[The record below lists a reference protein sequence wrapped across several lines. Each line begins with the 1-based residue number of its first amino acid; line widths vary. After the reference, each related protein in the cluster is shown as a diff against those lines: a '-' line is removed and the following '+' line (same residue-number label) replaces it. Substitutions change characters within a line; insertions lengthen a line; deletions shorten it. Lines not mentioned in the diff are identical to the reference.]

1 MIDFTFK
8 DTYDFDDLV
17 EITRILRA
25 PGGCMWD
32 REQDHHSIRRN
43 FLEEAYEAVEAIDNE
58 DPELLRE
65 ELGDVLF
72 QVTFHSQIEREEGR
86 FTIDE
91 VIDDICKKM
100 IYRHPH
106 VFGTVEVASTGEVLQ
121 NWDELKKTEKH
132 QESAA
137 DTLRAVARSLP
148 QLIRADKVQSKA
160 AKTGFEWPGIEG
172 AFAKLHEELD
182 ELERA
187 VAGDGDP
194 AEELG
199 DLLFAAVKVARFLKV
214 DPEEALERTT
224 DKFISRFAAV
234 EDGAA
239 QQGRTLGEMTVD
251 EMMALWN
258 AAKAAGK
265 GGEEA

>member
-1 MIDFTFK
+1 MIDFTCK
-8 DTYDFDDLV
+8 DKYNFEDLV

-43 FLEEAYEAVEAIDNE
+43 FLEEAYEAVEAIDND
-58 DPELLRE
+58 DPVLLRE

-91 VIDDICKKM
+91 VVDDICKKM
-100 IYRHPH
+100 IFRHPH
-106 VFGTVEVASTGEVLQ
+106 VFGSVEVASTGEVLQ
-121 NWDELKKTEKH
+121 NWDELKKAEKH
-132 QESAA
+132 QKSAT
-137 DTLRAVARSLP
+137 DTLNSVARSLP

-160 AKTGFEWPGIEG
+160 AKTGFEWPSIEG
-172 AFAKLHEELD
+172 ALAKVREEAA
-182 ELERA
+182 ELEA
-187 VAGDGDP
+187 AIGGDGDP
-194 AEELG
+194 VEELG
-199 DLLFAAVKVARFLKV
+199 DLLFAVVKVARFLKT
-214 DPEEALERTT
+214 DPEQALERTT
-224 DKFISRFAAV
+224 DKFIARFSQV
-234 EDGAA
+234 EQGASA
-239 QQGRTLGEMTVD
+239 QGRRLEEMSVD

-258 AAKAAGK
+258 AAKRK

>member
-8 DTYDFDDLV
+8 DKYSFDDLV
-17 EITRILRA
+17 EITRILRG

-43 FLEEAYEAVEAIDNE
+43 FLEEAYEAVEAIDND

-65 ELGDVLF
+65 ELGDVLL
-72 QVTFHSQIEREEGR
+72 QVTFHAQIEREAGR

-91 VIDDICKKM
+91 VADGICKKM

-106 VFGTVEVASTGEVLQ
+106 VFGSVEVGSSTEVLQ

-132 QESAA
+132 QKSAT
-137 DTLRAVARSLP
+137 DTLNAVARSLP

-160 AKTGFEWPGIEG
+160 AKTGFEWPSIEG
-172 AFAKLHEELD
+172 ALAKVHEEVD

-187 VAGDGDP
+187 LRGDGDP
-194 AEELG
+194 VEELG
-199 DLLFAAVKVARFLKV
+199 DLLFAVVKVARFLKT
-214 DPEEALERTT
+214 DPEQALERTT
-224 DKFISRFAAV
+224 DKFISRFAQV
-234 EDGAA
+234 EAGAA
-239 QQGRTLGEMTVD
+239 AQGKRLEEMTVD

-258 AAKAAGK
+258 AAKGK

>member
-8 DTYDFDDLV
+8 EKYNFDDLV

-43 FLEEAYEAVEAIDNE
+43 FLEEAYEAVEAIDND
-58 DPELLRE
+58 DPVLLRE

-100 IYRHPH
+100 IFRHPH
-106 VFGTVEVASTGEVLQ
+106 VFGSIEVGSTGEVLQ

-132 QESAA
+132 QKSAT
-137 DTLRAVARSLP
+137 DTLNAVARSLP

-172 AFAKLHEELD
+172 ALAKVHEEIA
-182 ELERA
+182 ELEA
-187 VAGDGDP
+187 AIAGDGDP
-194 AEELG
+194 VEELG
-199 DLLFAAVKVARFLKV
+199 DLLFAVVKVARFLKT
-214 DPEEALERTT
+214 DPEQALERTT
-224 DKFISRFAAV
+224 DKFISRFAQV
-234 EDGAA
+234 EAGAA
-239 QQGRTLGEMTVD
+239 AQGKKLEEMTVD
-251 EMMALWN
+251 EMMAIWN
-258 AAKAAGK
+258 AAKRK
-265 GGEEA
+265 GGEQV